1 MRSNKYPSRLLRGKN
16 SFRLT
21 KVRTGGALVRGGYV
35 IDQKLINNIRKL
47 KVPRTTRFI
56 I

>member
-1 MRSNKYPSRLLRGKN
+1 MRSNRYPKRLVKGKN
-16 SFRLT
+16 SYRLE

-47 KVPRTTRFI
+47 KVPKTTKFI